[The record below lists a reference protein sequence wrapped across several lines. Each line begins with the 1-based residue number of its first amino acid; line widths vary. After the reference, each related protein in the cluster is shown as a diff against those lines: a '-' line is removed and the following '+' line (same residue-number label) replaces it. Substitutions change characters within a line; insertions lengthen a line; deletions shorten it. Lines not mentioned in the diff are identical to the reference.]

1 METILSTQ
9 VGGGR
14 MEKREQG
21 KTITIKINGKQQ
33 AFADQK
39 QKLTRRQGQ
48 INENTMVEPVIM
60 KDEEQPKRLNTSE
73 NENIIENETISINET
88 AASEEH
94 KEEQFD
100 WILPERSNEI
110 DLQDYKKVDEP
121 NKKKST
127 AVAPKKSSFKF
138 MTSKSKFNRGVFATI
153 FFAVF
158 LAVILG
164 TSFGFTMLKLVFIE
178 KPSDSET
185 AIPTT
190 VIPEE
195 KQPSTKPTGA
205 ISLVLP
211 TISTWVV
218 QGGAYANSNS
228 AKSVVDDL
236 KDKGLSASIFE
247 GDKSYILLGVAD
259 TKESAKV
266 LSGKLADSNINEPFS
281 KEISVGGNE
290 LKGIN
295 NQEKTFLEGFAPL
308 FAEMT
313 KAASSEKLTD
323 ADLNSLKKASNN
335 LNQLTK
341 IENKQIKSIK
351 AHSQAA
357 IKNIESITKKPDKKQ
372 SAELQQHLL
381 TMLSTYHALK

>member
-1 METILSTQ
+1 
-9 VGGGR
+9 

-21 KTITIKINGKQQ
+21 KTITIKINGKHQ

-48 INENTMVEPVIM
+48 IHENTMVEPVIM
-60 KDEEQPKRLNTSE
+60 KDEEQPKRFITSE
-73 NENIIENETISINET
+73 NENIIENQTISINET

-127 AVAPKKSSFKF
+127 AVAPKKSSFKI

-178 KPSDSET
+178 KASDSET

-195 KQPSTKPTGA
+195 KEPSTKPTGA

-218 QGGAYANSNS
+218 QEGAYANSNS

-236 KDKGLSASIFE
+236 KDKGLSATIFE
-247 GDKSYILLGVAD
+247 GDKSFILLGVAD

-281 KEISVGGNE
+281 KEISTGGNE

-295 NQEKTFLEGFAPL
+295 DQEKAFLEGFAPL

-313 KAASSEKLTD
+313 KATSAEKL
-323 ADLNSLKKASNN
+323 ADSDLKSLKKASNN
-335 LNQLTK
+335 LNQLNK

-372 SAELQQHLL
+372 SIELQQHLL
-381 TMLSTYHALK
+381 SILATYQDLK